1 MDPSKKSE
9 NKRELMSLEGTLEKI
24 VFTNPSTDFTVGRL
38 SVRGRSE
45 PVTIVGALPRPH
57 EGELLALEGE
67 WIYDKKYG
75 EQFRFSSAQ
84 VKEPSTVTGI
94 RKYLSSNLIRGVGPE
109 IAARITSKFGAETLD
124 IIEKT
129 PHRLQEV
136 PGIGAK
142 RGRQI
147 ADAFAEQKGVRD
159 TMLFLQSHG
168 VSSNYA
174 YKIHK
179 RYGQKAVEVVN
190 QNPFVLATD
199 IRGIGFHSA
208 DKIAGSLG
216 IDMRSPLRAQAGL
229 LHTLDEIQSEG
240 HCYLPWEN
248 LLDRAWKLLS
258 IDRDTLER
266 ALDSLARSRRVVI
279 EEERVYP
286 ERMAR
291 MENSVA
297 TDIRNLISSPRF
309 LPGIK
314 IEAALNWAQQ
324 RNRMELSP
332 AQRKAVAA
340 ALQNKVQIVTG
351 GPGTG
356 KTTLVRSVIQILEA
370 KKLRICLAAPT
381 GRAAKRLSEA
391 TNRQALTIHR
401 LLEYAPNQGGFT
413 RNRSRPVDAEFV
425 IVDEASMVD
434 ITLMNYLLRALNPM
448 TGLLLVGDVDQLPS
462 VGPGNALR
470 DLIDS
475 GKVPVCRLDT
485 IFRQAKASMIVNNA
499 HRVNNGIMPEKVAGS
514 DELNDFYI
522 IEKEDPE
529 EAAQVIFELAGK
541 RIPDRFNFN
550 PMDDLQVLSPMHK
563 GSLGTENLNLKLRDT
578 LNPKGAGLKAAQHRV
593 GDRVMQTRNNYEKDV
608 FNGDIGRIVSY
619 EPEWEEAGIQFEDK
633 LVTYHV
639 SEMDE
644 LAPAYAVTIH
654 KSQGSEYPAVII
666 PLTTQHYVMLKR
678 NLLYTAMTRGKSLVV
693 LVGSPRALKIAVEN
707 NQTESRFTRLAEKI

>member
-109 IAARITSKFGAETLD
+109 IAARITSKFGAQTLD